1 MEFKSRIKRVNDHV
15 IQFLTSIDFYKIT
28 MLQFLL
34 HRFPA
39 VTSRYKYKNRTKGV
53 QNLVK
58 FLSEINEELD
68 WLCTLRFQPFELDHI
83 NKNAKFLTID
93 FIYFLKLFQL
103 NREWIKA
110 WVDDDG
116 NLCIESAGPII
127 HVTLFEIYV
136 LKIVEEVYT
145 RNVYPNFDL
154 TEGRERL
161 KEKLYRILEFEK
173 SGNPFRFAD
182 FGGRRCF
189 STAWHEEAVATAAA
203 KLKPTTFVGTSDVLL
218 SYLYGI
224 KFIGTM
230 AHEIFQMAQSL
241 VRSLDS
247 QTFILNE
254 WAKEYRGNLGI
265 ALTDTLGFDKFLYDF
280 DKYFSKLYDGCR
292 HDSGDPYI
300 WGDKLIDHYKKMDI
314 NPMTKSSVF
323 SDGLNFPQAI
333 NLATYF
339 NNRLPVSFG
348 IGTNFTND
356 VGVTPLQIVMKIVEC
371 NGMPVA
377 KVSDTPA
384 KTMCENDGYID
395 YLRKSIKCQLKGK
408 SFNV

>member
-1 MEFKSRIKRVNDHV
+1 MKFKSKIKRVNDHV
-15 IQFLTSIDFYKIT
+15 IQFLSSIDFYKIT

-34 HRFPA
+34 HRFPS
-39 VTSRYKYKNRTKGV
+39 VMSRYKYKNRTKKV
-53 QNLVK
+53 QNLAK

-110 WVDDDG
+110 WVDKDG
-116 NLCIESAGPII
+116 NLCIEATGPII

-161 KEKLYRILEFEK
+161 EEKINKILEFEK
-173 SGNPFRFAD
+173 SGIPFHFAD
-182 FGGRRCF
+182 FGGRRAF
-189 STAWHEEAVATAAA
+189 STAWHEEAVAIAVA
-203 KLKPTTFVGTSDVLL
+203 KLQRTTFVGTSDVLL
-218 SYLYGI
+218 SYLYDR

-230 AHEIFQMAQSL
+230 AHEIFQMGQAL
-241 VRSLDS
+241 VRLLDS

-265 ALTDTLGFDKFLYDF
+265 ALTDTLGLDKFLFDF
-280 DKYFSKLYDGCR
+280 DKYFSKLYDGGR
-292 HDSGDPYI
+292 HDSGDPYK
-300 WGDKLIDHYKKMDI
+300 WGNKFIDHCKKLNI
-314 NPMTKSSVF
+314 NPMHKIGVF
-323 SDGLNFPQAI
+323 SDGLNFSKAI
-333 NLATYF
+333 NLAIYF
-339 NNRLPVSFG
+339 NNCLPVSFG

-356 VGVTPLQIVMKIVEC
+356 VGITPLQIVMKIVEC

-377 KVSDTPA
+377 KVSDDPA
-384 KTMCENDGYID
+384 KTMCENDGYIN
-395 YLRKSIKCQLKGK
+395 YLKESIKQQLKG
-408 SFNV
+408 N